1 MLDRQKNVSQP
12 EEFSSNIDN
21 KRKETTHISAWAD
34 RDEFVSVFNR
44 IFQTSNTSLEAKTSA
59 LEMLKVWKI
68 RQGRQTPISVL
79 CTIAIL
85 EAQLYDEKNLCQEDA
100 TGIVNEV
107 KSMYAGAFTRFINHI
122 TENRQQSGAG
132 RKGSMANRVK
142 EIGIEG
148 HLVELRHLCSHSSM
162 SIAVDVFRR
171 SADYCMNWL
180 KTCYWIRE
188 MDQIQSCDKK
198 QIKGVGLGEKFRS
211 DLEYIAK
218 VYDVTTKAIH
228 KGAKTLCGAEKELT
242 SSQFQFLQEHV
253 RANQA
258 DQLNLVVFDVL
269 RYLSEKMQLPR
280 HPETVPTVCN
290 VFLNSCQYMFEA
302 PISGNT
308 QGLANIHQ
316 KFFQTLVAKG
326 YIQLYWEKLMEI
338 CEDDQETG
346 ERRQGAKFWATEI
359 ALAFR
364 LFKKFKK
371 ILQKVS
377 DRKPQFNQNEF
388 SRKMSKTVRA
398 IYQNKLRVD
407 LHNTVVLGMS
417 VNCPW
422 HLRLSRTYLIARI
435 MNVNAYTKEI
445 LPIILALAE
454 PQLSLNQREIIEA
467 ATEKYTMN
475 YLSALEDGEPD
486 VPVSSTP
493 KRSGGS
499 GARRHDK
506 IYTLDDVLR
515 RRNSDG
521 DHGEAPS
528 AKKAKQLGVWKA
540 VDNED
545 LDWGKCPLGKIV
557 WD

>member
-1 MLDRQKNVSQP
+1 MKVDSLP
-12 EEFSSNIDN
+12 EEFPPSNIDS

-34 RDEFVSVFNR
+34 KDEFISVFNR
-44 IFQTSNTSLEAKTSA
+44 IFEPSKAPHEAKTSA
-59 LEMLKVWKI
+59 LGTLKVWKI
-68 RQGRQTPISVL
+68 RQGRQTPVSVL
-79 CTIAIL
+79 CTITIL
-85 EAQLYDEKNLCQEDA
+85 EAQLYDEKNLSQDGA
-100 TGIVNEV
+100 SGMAHEV
-107 KSMYAGAFTRFINHI
+107 KSMYAGAFTRFINHL
-122 TENRQQSGAG
+122 TEYRQQSGAG
-132 RKGSMANRVK
+132 NKGSMANRVK

-148 HLVELRHLCSHSSM
+148 YFVELRHLCAHSSM

-180 KTCYWIRE
+180 KVCYWMRE
-188 MDQIQSCDKK
+188 KDQIQSCDKK
-198 QIKGVGLGEKFRS
+198 QIKGVGLGDKFCS
-211 DLEYIAK
+211 ELEYIAK
-218 VYDVTTKAIH
+218 VYDITTKAIH
-228 KGAKTLCGAEKELT
+228 KGAKSLSGAEKDLT
-242 SSQFQFLQEHV
+242 PAQFQFLQEHV
-253 RANQA
+253 RANKV
-258 DQLNLVVFDVL
+258 DQLNSVVFEVL
-269 RYLSEKMQLPR
+269 RYLSEIIQLPK

-290 VFLNSCQYMFEA
+290 IFLESCQYMFEA
-302 PISGNT
+302 PVSGNT

-316 KFFQTLVAKG
+316 RFFQTLVAKG

-338 CEDDQETG
+338 CEDE
-346 ERRQGAKFWATEI
+346 EESVVRRQGAKFWATEI

-364 LFKKFKK
+364 LLKKFKK
-371 ILQKVS
+371 ILQKVPGG
-377 DRKPQFNQNEF
+377 KPQFNRKEF
-388 SRKMSKTVRA
+388 TRKMSKTVRA

-422 HLRLSRTYLIARI
+422 HLRLSRTYIMARI

-454 PQLSLNQREIIEA
+454 PHLSLNQRETIEA

-475 YLSALEDGEPD
+475 YLSALEDGAPD

-493 KRSGGS
+493 KRPSGGA
-499 GARRHDK
+499 ARRHEK

-515 RRNSDG
+515 QRSTDG
-521 DHGEAPS
+521 NDDAPS
-528 AKKAKQLGVWKA
+528 AKKPKQLGVWKA

-545 LDWGKCPLGKIV
+545 LDWGKCPLGKLV